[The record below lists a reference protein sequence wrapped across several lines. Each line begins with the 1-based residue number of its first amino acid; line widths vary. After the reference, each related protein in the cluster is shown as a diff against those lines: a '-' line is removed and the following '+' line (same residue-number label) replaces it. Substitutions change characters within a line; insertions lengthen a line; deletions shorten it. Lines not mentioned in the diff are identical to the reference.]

1 MIILTKLNNS
11 KSGNNGQ
18 TEFLENKQ
26 KTTHTSEK
34 FCVPSN
40 PSAVPWDPTPN
51 TPEEMV
57 NTYGTYEI
65 QPTNATDC
73 DFPAITQ
80 GLPSENIMHHPSNFS
95 EGVVPKLN
103 KLEKDKP

>member
-1 MIILTKLNNS
+1 MKKLNNS
-11 KSGNNGQ
+11 KSGVNSENQ
-18 TEFLENKQ
+18 FLNKNTEKLHTAENF
-26 KTTHTSEK
+26 H
-34 FCVPSN
+34 VPDN

-65 QPTNATDC
+65 QPSNATDC

-80 GLPSENIMHHPSNFS
+80 GLPSENIMHHPDKFG

-103 KLEKDKP
+103 KLKKDRP

>member
-11 KSGNNGQ
+11 KSSNNGQ
-18 TEFLENKQ
+18 TKFLEEKQ

-34 FCVPSN
+34 FYVPSD
-40 PSAVPWDPTPN
+40 PSAVPWDRTPD
-51 TPEEMV
+51 TSEELV

-65 QPTNATDC
+65 QPTNATDY

-80 GLPSENIMHHPSNFS
+80 GLPSEDIMHHPSNFS

>member
-1 MIILTKLNNS
+1 MRKVNLH
-11 KSGNNGQ
+11 
-18 TEFLENKQ
+18 
-26 KTTHTSEK
+26 THTN
-34 FCVPSN
+34 FC
-40 PSAVPWDPTPN
+40 DGKN

-80 GLPSENIMHHPSNFS
+80 GLPSEDIMHHPSNFS
-95 EGVVPKLN
+95 EGIVPKLN